1 MMGDVLLEAAADLEA
16 QLAALAEAGVR
27 FVRVM
32 LADLHGVGRSKE
44 VALHEFGAVASHGL
58 AFCQAVMTV
67 DLAHNVVA
75 GPEHGF
81 RDIVACPDLGTLVIL
96 PWEPTRAWVLSDL
109 RRPSREPHDVDPRG
123 ALRTAIATL
132 EEHGFAPVVA
142 PELEFYLCKP
152 DPEAASGY
160 RRYLDDDSGVYTT
173 GDLADPH
180 GVVRGI
186 LTAAEDLGLGA
197 FACSHEF
204 GRAQYEINLKHTS
217 ALESADHAFRF
228 KVLVKE
234 LAAREGL
241 LATFMGRPWND
252 DEGSGFHLHLS
263 LLDENGQNAFCDD
276 AEEDGLAVVA
286 RQFVAGVLEH
296 APALMAFLD
305 PTVNAYRRIR
315 PEAVVPTHANWGHD
329 NRFCFVRVPR
339 ERGAST
345 RIEIRVGDGTAN
357 PYLAY
362 AACLV
367 AGLDGIRRG
376 LEPGVALSGDVH
388 ALPAPEHGPALPAS
402 LPEALDALE
411 ADQLLAT
418 AMGEEL
424 VRTFLQVK
432 RYECERF
439 RRWVTDWEFT
449 EYSRRL

>member
-1 MMGDVLLEAAADLEA
+1 MGEVVLEAAADLEA
-16 QLAALAEAGVR
+16 QLAALGEAGVR

-32 LADLHGVGRSKE
+32 HADLHGVGRSKD
-44 VALHEFGAVASHGL
+44 VALPEFGAVASHGL
-58 AFCQAVMTV
+58 SFCQAVMTV

-75 GPEHGF
+75 GREHGF
-81 RDIVACPDLGTLVIL
+81 RDILASPDLGTLVIL

-109 RRPSREPHDVDPRG
+109 RKLSREPHDVDPRG
-123 ALRTAIATL
+123 ALRTAIAAL

-142 PELEFYLCKP
+142 PELEFYLCAP

-160 RRYLDDDSGVYTT
+160 RRYLDDDSAVYTT
-173 GDLADPH
+173 GEQADPR
-180 GVVRGI
+180 GVVRSI
-186 LTAAEDLGLGA
+186 LTAAGDLGLGA
-197 FACSHEF
+197 YACSHEF
-204 GRAQYEINLKHTS
+204 GRAQYEINLKHTA

-252 DEGSGFHLHLS
+252 DEGSGFHLHVS
-263 LLDENGQNAFCDD
+263 LVDGDGENAFCDV
-276 AEEDGLAVVA
+276 ANEDGLAATA

-296 APALMAFLD
+296 AAALMAYLN

-339 ERGAST
+339 ERGSST

-362 AACLV
+362 AASLA

-376 LEPGVALSGDVH
+376 LEPGAPLAGDVH
-388 ALPAPEHGPALPAS
+388 ALPAAEHGPTLPAS
-402 LPEALDALE
+402 LPQALDALE
-411 ADQLLAT
+411 ADQVLAT
-418 AMGEEL
+418 AMGAEL
-424 VRTFLQVK
+424 VRTFLELK

-439 RRWVTDWEFT
+439 RLWVTDWEFA